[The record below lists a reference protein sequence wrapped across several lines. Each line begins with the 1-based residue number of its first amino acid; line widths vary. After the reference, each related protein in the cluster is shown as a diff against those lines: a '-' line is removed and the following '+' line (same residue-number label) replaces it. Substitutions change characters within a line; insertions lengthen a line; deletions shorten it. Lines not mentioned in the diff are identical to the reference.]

1 MNTPAVEIRGLRRH
15 FARFALGPVD
25 MTVPTGQIYGLI
37 GPNGAGKTTLLDL
50 IFGMGQP
57 NAGTI
62 RVLGL
67 DHERD
72 AVAMKRRTA
81 YASPDL
87 SFAAWGRVGAAL
99 AFVRGFHAGW
109 DAGYAARLLREF
121 HLREE
126 DKVISLSFGARMKL
140 ALLLALAWRPE
151 VLVLDEPT
159 TGLDA
164 ESRRLVFA
172 ELLRLVQD
180 EGRTVLISSHQI
192 ADLGRLADHVGILH
206 NGMMLHE
213 GPLPELTD
221 RWRLVD
227 FSHALNG
234 SLTSAPG
241 FLIQKSSAGRARA
254 VVDVAKHPLA
264 SLAARGLTD
273 VSAVPLPLEDLF
285 IELTR
290 EEQP

>member
-1 MNTPAVEIRGLRRH
+1 MNTPAVEIRGLRKQ

-25 MTVPTGQIYGLI
+25 MTVPQGQIYGLI

-50 IFGMGQP
+50 LFGMGQP
-57 NAGTI
+57 NGGSI

-72 AVAMKRRTA
+72 AVEMKRRAA

-87 SFAAWGRVGAAL
+87 SFAAWGRVGAAM
-99 AFVRGFHAGW
+99 AFVRGFHATW
-109 DAGYAARLLREF
+109 DAGYAAKLLKDF
-121 HLREE
+121 HLKDDE
-126 DKVISLSFGARMKL
+126 KIVALSFGARMKL
-140 ALLLALAWRPE
+140 ALLLVLAWRPQ

-192 ADLGRLADHVGILH
+192 SDLERFADHVGILH

-213 GPLPELTD
+213 GPLPDLTD

-234 SLTSAPG
+234 SLKSSPG
-241 FLIQKSSAGRARA
+241 FLIQRSSSGRARA
-254 VVDVAKHPLA
+254 VVDVGD
-264 SLAARGLTD
+264 S
-273 VSAVPLPLEDLF
+273 
-285 IELTR
+285 
-290 EEQP
+290 